1 MEDDSV
7 VGGGAGSEEVPWSE
21 ELHLELFRWGPKATE
36 LNDNRVVPALKPKT
50 SLRLFK

>member
-7 VGGGAGSEEVPWSE
+7 VGGGAGSEE

-36 LNDNRVVPALKPKT
+36 LNDNRVVPALKLKT